1 MLQAGFEPELSGISA
16 RRLLQFGLPQRNQC
30 HRWDSNPHYPDSE
43 TGASCR
49 LGYRGNSAEAAGVEP
64 ARPRKGPPGF
74 RDQSP
79 RQWGQS
85 FQYFSKSTTG
95 VEPVRIRAC
104 NPAADRRHRA
114 RTATWVRKDSNLRRS
129 HGDSRSTVWRNRRS
143 ATHPNR
149 EDEPANRRGGE
160 WATNAFRRFADSPTR
175 RFNSPKH
182 RLVRDSNPF

>member
-30 HRWDSNPHYPDSE
+30 HRWDWNPHYPDSE

-64 ARPRKGPPGF
+64 AGPRKGPPGF

-85 FQYFSKSTTG
+85 FQYSLLATRFSLLFKKSTTG

-114 RTATWVRKDSNLRRS
+114 RRANHGCGRTRTSVGLIGRLQIYSLAQSPLCHTPKTKDE
-129 HGDSRSTVWRNRRS
+129 GGK
-143 ATHPNR
+143 
-149 EDEPANRRGGE
+149 DE
-160 WATNAFRRFADSPTR
+160 
-175 RFNSPKH
+175 
-182 RLVRDSNPF
+182 